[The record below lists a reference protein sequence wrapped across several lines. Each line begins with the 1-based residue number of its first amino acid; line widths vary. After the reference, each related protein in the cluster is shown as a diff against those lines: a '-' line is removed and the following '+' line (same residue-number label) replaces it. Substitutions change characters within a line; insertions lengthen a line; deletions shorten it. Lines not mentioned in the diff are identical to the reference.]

1 MIINIIFILIVPL
14 LFLGIIIRVKAIWA
28 GRKGAS
34 ILQPTYDVIKL
45 LRKSEIISSSTGFIF
60 EIASVVSLALL
71 LGASLL
77 VPFGNYHAIISFKGD
92 FILFTYLLAFSKFI
106 STLSSLDTGSSFEG
120 MGASRELSYTAF
132 LEPAF
137 LMIMAS
143 LVYATGLGSMSELV
157 ASHTVNMSNTWSV
170 IISVLTIL
178 GLFIMMLIE
187 GSRVPFDDPTTH
199 LELTMV
205 HEVMVLD
212 NSGPNLAGMT
222 YAGALKMTMYA
233 SLISYFVIPWE
244 RGLWFVTGFYFLMM
258 FLQAVAVGLIESIM
272 PRFRMSRN
280 LELAIIPLTLVLLVM
295 FALVVYRFGGV

>member
-14 LFLGIIIRVKAIWA
+14 LFLGIIIKVKAVWA

-45 LRKSEIISSSTGFIF
+45 LRKSEVISSNTGFIF
-60 EIASVVSLALL
+60 EISSVVSLALL
-71 LGASLL
+71 IGASLL

-233 SLISYFVIPWE
+233 SLISYFVIPWG

-280 LELAIIPLTLVLLVM
+280 LELAIIPLSLVLLVM

>member
-1 MIINIIFILIVPL
+1 
-14 LFLGIIIRVKAIWA
+14 
-28 GRKGAS
+28 
-34 ILQPTYDVIKL
+34 
-45 LRKSEIISSSTGFIF
+45 
-60 EIASVVSLALL
+60 
-71 LGASLL
+71 
-77 VPFGNYHAIISFKGD
+77 
-92 FILFTYLLAFSKFI
+92 
-106 STLSSLDTGSSFEG
+106 
-120 MGASRELSYTAF
+120 
-132 LEPAF
+132 
-137 LMIMAS
+137 
-143 LVYATGLGSMSELV
+143 MSELV

-233 SLISYFVIPWE
+233 SLISYFVIPWG

-280 LELAIIPLTLVLLVM
+280 LELAIIPLSLVLLVM